1 MATNKRSLSV
11 IAPKNCENYSVNLSC
26 QVCIM
31 SKPKSPF
38 TRAQLLPQEET
49 LEVSKQRG
57 NLYIGIPKEAYFQ
70 EKRICLTPDAVNAIV
85 NNGHRVLI
93 ENGAGDE
100 AGFSDNDYSE
110 AGAEL
115 TSDKNKVFGCP
126 MVLKVEPPTLE
137 ELELI
142 KPKTVLI
149 SALQLKTRQKSY
161 FDALAKKKITALA
174 FEFLKDEDHS
184 YPAVKAL
191 SEIAGTASVLI
202 AAELMVN
209 AKKGNGLLFGNI
221 SGVPPIEVV
230 VIGAGTVGEFAVRSA
245 LGLGANVKVFD
256 SSITKLR
263 TIQTNVGRILYTS
276 TIQPKNLMKALLR
289 CDVAIGAVRGQNRAP
304 ILVTEEMVRNM
315 KKGAVIIDVCVDM
328 GGCFETTEMT
338 SHDNPTVIK
347 HEVIH
352 YGVPNIPA
360 RYPKTASVSISNIF
374 TPYILEI
381 AESGGLENAI
391 RFDNGLK
398 NGLYF
403 YRGILTNK
411 AVADWFDMPY
421 SDLNLL
427 IF

>member
-1 MATNKRSLSV
+1 M
-11 IAPKNCENYSVNLSC
+11 P
-26 QVCIM
+26 
-31 SKPKSPF
+31 KPKSPF
-38 TRAQLLPQEET
+38 TIAQLLPQEET
-49 LEVSKQRG
+49 LEISKEKG
-57 NLYIGIPKEAYFQ
+57 ELYIGIPKEAYFQ

-85 NNGHRVLI
+85 SNGHKVLI
-93 ENGAGDE
+93 EKGAGND
-100 AGFSDNDYSE
+100 AGFSDKDYAE
-110 AGAEL
+110 AGAQM
-115 TSDKNKVFGCP
+115 TDNTKKVFGCP
-126 MVLKVEPPTLE
+126 IVLKVEPPTLE
-137 ELELI
+137 ELEFI

-161 FDALAKKKITALA
+161 FEALAKKKITALA
-174 FEFLKDEDHS
+174 FEFIKDEDHS

-191 SEIAGTASVLI
+191 SEIAGTAAVLI

-263 TIQTNVGRILYTS
+263 TIQTNVNRILYTS

-304 ILVTEEMVRNM
+304 IIVSEEMVRNM

-338 SHDNPTVIK
+338 SHDNPTFIK
-347 HEVIH
+347 HDVIH

-360 RYPKTASVSISNIF
+360 RYPKTASISISNIF

-411 AVADWFDMPY
+411 AVADWFDLPY